1 MKSNTIKYGFTLI
14 EIMIVIGIIAMLAAL
29 TLGISSSV
37 MRNAEKRKT
46 QDVLQLL
53 TVALQE
59 WELEKGRSIT
69 FDGYEPE
76 MAPDPNGGW
85 TLGHY
90 DIYRNEYEVIQA
102 PQFSEQGVLNALMNV
117 AMETRMESL
126 VDVFMQSEGA
136 KDILSKMTSDIF
148 IEHDH
153 GTYSRKL
160 VVDAWGTP
168 IGIVFPGRPYFD
180 VNPNGSSFDAAF
192 DDCGDGTVRDEAED
206 GLGSCINARPYFVSA
221 GPDRTWGYRS
231 QSNDQNS
238 TPDNDAWVAST
249 DNLYSYE
256 PYLEESAR

>member
-1 MKSNTIKYGFTLI
+1 MKIVRTQHGFTLI
-14 EIMIVIGIIAMLAAL
+14 EMMIVIGIIALLAAL

-59 WELEKGRSIT
+59 WELEKGRSMT
-69 FDGYEPE
+69 FDGYAPE
-76 MAPDPNGGW
+76 MLPNGNSGY
-85 TLGHY
+85 Y
-90 DIYRNEYEVIQA
+90 DCYGDEYIEA
-102 PQFSEQGVLNALMNV
+102 PSFAEQGVIDAVMNHG
-117 AMETRMESL
+117 METRIESI
-126 VDVFMQSEGA
+126 VDLFMQSESA
-136 KDILSKMTSDIF
+136 KEILSKMSSDMF
-148 IEHDH
+148 IEHEH
-153 GTYSRKL
+153 GPGEVEKL

-180 VNPNGSSFDAAF
+180 VNPSGSTFDPAY
-192 DDCGDGTVRDEAED
+192 DDSGDGTVRDEAED
-206 GLGSCINARPYFVSA
+206 GLGSCINARPFFVSA

-238 TPDNDAWVAST
+238 TPQNEAWVAST

-256 PYLEESAR
+256 PYLVESAR

>member
-1 MKSNTIKYGFTLI
+1 MKIVRTQHGFTLI
-14 EIMIVIGIIAMLAAL
+14 EMMIVIGIIALLAAL

-59 WELEKGRSIT
+59 WELEKGRSMT
-69 FDGYEPE
+69 FDGYAPE
-76 MAPDPNGGW
+76 MLPNGNSGY
-85 TLGHY
+85 Y
-90 DIYRNEYEVIQA
+90 DCYAHDFEILEA
-102 PQFSEQGVLNALMNV
+102 PSFAEQGVIDEFMNI
-117 AMETRMESL
+117 AMETRIESI
-126 VDVFMQSEGA
+126 VDLFMQSESA
-136 KDILSKMTSDIF
+136 KEILSKMTSDMF
-148 IEHDH
+148 IAHEHEP
-153 GTYSRKL
+153 GEVEKL

-180 VNPNGSSFDAAF
+180 VNPSGSTFDPAY
-192 DDCGDGTVRDEAED
+192 DDSGDGTVRDEAED
-206 GLGSCINARPYFVSA
+206 GLGSCINARPFFVSA

-238 TPDNDAWVAST
+238 TPQNEAWVAST

-256 PYLEESAR
+256 PYLVESAR